1 MLKMIRNLP
10 FEYDVLTGN
19 RNQYVNYNTCIKQ
32 EKCAPNCMYQRFIA
46 MIMVVR
52 LFIDVCSFVFLG
64 TKTCAK
70 SFRFPLSLLGVR

>member
-10 FEYDVLTGN
+10 FEYDVPTGY
-19 RNQYVNYNTCIKQ
+19 RNQYVNYNTRIKQ
-32 EKCAPNCMYQRFIA
+32 EKCAPNQRFIA

-70 SFRFPLSLLGVR
+70 SFRFPLSLLVVR